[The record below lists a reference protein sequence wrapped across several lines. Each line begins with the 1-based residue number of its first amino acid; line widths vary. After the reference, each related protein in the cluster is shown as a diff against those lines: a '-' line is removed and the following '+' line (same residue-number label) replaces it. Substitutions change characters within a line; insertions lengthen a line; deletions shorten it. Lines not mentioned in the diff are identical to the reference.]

1 MPELPLELLP
11 FAFVAGM
18 ATFFSPCAGA
28 LLPMYL
34 SLYLSREERSGLPAR
49 LRGLEGLA
57 LGGVISAGFLTSL
70 GVLGLLFALLGS
82 AVGRYI
88 PWVGVAVG
96 ALLVVTGIALLI
108 KPSALD
114 VVEGRISRRL
124 HKLLPAAAPVV
135 PSAAGGSNP
144 NPAPYPG
151 SSGLL
156 SFYVYGMV
164 YAVCAAACT
173 LPIFLAVMTQTILAG
188 GLLGG
193 FLSFA
198 AYGWGMSLMML
209 VFAVLIAY
217 SKALVLRVFGRVG
230 RWVQRTGGLFMI
242 AAGGYTLYYLLIYG
256 RYLDELLGR

>member
-1 MPELPLELLP
+1 MEPKLPLELLP

-28 LLPMYL
+28 LLPTYI
-34 SLYLSREERSGLPAR
+34 SLYLTRGERSGLPAWR
-49 LRGLEGLA
+49 RGWEGLA

-82 AVGRYI
+82 VVGWFI
-88 PWVGVAVG
+88 PWVGAAVG
-96 ALLVVTGIALLI
+96 ALMVLTGIALLI

-114 VVEGRISRRL
+114 ALEGRISRRL
-124 HKLLPAAAPVV
+124 YQLMPAAAPVASSSGN
-135 PSAAGGSNP
+135 PNPNPGSNP
-144 NPAPYPG
+144 ASEGPG
-151 SSGLL
+151 FL
-156 SFYVYGMV
+156 SFYLYGMV

-173 LPIFLAVMTQTILAG
+173 LPVFLSVMTQTLLAG

-217 SKALVLRVFGRVG
+217 SKALVQRVFGRVG
-230 RWVQRTGGLFMI
+230 RWSGGWAGSSCSPRGRTCS
-242 AAGGYTLYYLLIYG
+242 TTS
-256 RYLDELLGR
+256 